1 MTKKQMIKECER
13 AYHKWLKEVDYEKK
27 EASKAYELI
36 LKHIEKE
43 DWAGADDAMGYTDHL
58 GLEYHFSQELL
69 NEIYKKANKDENQ

>member
-27 EASKAYELI
+27 QASKAYELM

-43 DWAGADDAMGYTDHL
+43 NWAGADAAVCDTDHL

-69 NEIYKKANKDENQ
+69 EELYKKAD